1 MGSTPERVY
10 FPFFTGFKERKDCGK
25 NRGNRMSGFRNIQPL
40 GREARRASGEA
51 LEKQRLAA
59 RREGF
64 AREEILDHPIS
75 VETNSPMFVDEV
87 SRFQTDAA
95 AEEYHRRQALLNREK
110 QSLEM
115 HRKREE
121 ERETQR
127 WKTMEEEERRER
139 ERAAAVAGTSKRNQS
154 DLGAACASPRVAYDP
169 LTLTYADTPEGRNL
183 KDRDERAREWA
194 DFRMAELSRRNTNT
208 DGINPITGEPITRRA

>member
-1 MGSTPERVY
+1 
-10 FPFFTGFKERKDCGK
+10 
-25 NRGNRMSGFRNIQPL
+25 MSGFRNIQPL

-95 AEEYHRRQALLNREK
+95 AEEYNRRQALLNREK

-154 DLGAACASPRVAYDP
+154 GVAYDP

-183 KDRDERAREWA
+183 KDRDERARERA